1 MIVHDTGIKDLL
13 LLEPKVFGDHRGYF
27 LESFRKEWFDELTGG
42 QFNFVQDNESKSGK
56 GVLRG
61 LHFQQ
66 PPFAQ
71 GKLVR
76 VVRGRVLDV
85 ALDIRKSS
93 PTYGQHYA
101 IELNESNKLQ
111 LWIPPG
117 FAHGFA
123 SLEDDTI
130 FQYKCT
136 NYYSF
141 ENEGSVLWND
151 SELGIDWKI
160 SDPLISEKD
169 QNALPL
175 SLLISPFA

>member
-1 MIVHDTGIKDLL
+1 MIAHDTGIKDLL

-27 LESFRKEWFDELTGG
+27 LESFRQELFDELTGG
-42 QFNFVQDNESKSGK
+42 HFAFVQDNESRSGK

-61 LHFQQ
+61 LHFQR
-66 PPFAQ
+66 PPFTQ

-76 VVRGRVLDV
+76 VVRGSVLDV
-85 ALDIRKSS
+85 ALDIRRSS
-93 PTYGQHYA
+93 PTYGQHFA
-101 IELNESNKLQ
+101 VELNEFNKLQ

-136 NYYSF
+136 NYYSP
-141 ENEGSVLWND
+141 ENEGAVLWND
-151 SELGIDWKI
+151 AELDIDWKI
-160 SDPLISEKD
+160 NDPIISDKD
-169 QNALPL
+169 RNALPL
-175 SLLISPFA
+175 AQLVSPFE